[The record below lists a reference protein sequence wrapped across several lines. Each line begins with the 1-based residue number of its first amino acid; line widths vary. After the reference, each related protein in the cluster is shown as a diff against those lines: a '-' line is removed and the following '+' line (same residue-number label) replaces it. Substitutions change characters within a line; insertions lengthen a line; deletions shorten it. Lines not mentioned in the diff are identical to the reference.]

1 MRGITITYE
10 YDGPEDSWNE
20 AVQTFVAAIDADPDV
35 AGKFTYQVAVADDG
49 KTRIHWGRWDSQETL
64 QTLQS
69 RDYFGAFAQK
79 VREFAGGQPSNV
91 GANVAFKT
99 GGW

>member
-10 YDGPEDSWNE
+10 YDGPEAAWTE
-20 AVQTFVAAIDADPDV
+20 AMQSFISAIDADPEV

-64 QTLQS
+64 KTVQS
-69 RDYFGAFAQK
+69 RDYFSVFAAT
-79 VREFAGGQPSNV
+79 VRSLAGGPPKNV
-91 GANVAFKT
+91 GADVVLKT